1 MHLRLVGALAAGSA
15 RGADQRSFEELAD
28 VRFRVKGA
36 LRDGRRQR
44 GIRSSGNPIYSS
56 AMSLAS
62 KERTMKSRRTLTFE
76 QARGWNARRRTC
88 GRFFAAVLSAAVS

>member
-1 MHLRLVGALAAGSA
+1 MQSPPTTTTDCCELQLHADVMHLRLVGALAAGSA

-44 GIRSSGNPIYSS
+44 GIRSSGNPISSS
-56 AMSLAS
+56 AMNL
-62 KERTMKSRRTLTFE
+62 TPRRT
-76 QARGWNARRRTC
+76 Q
-88 GRFFAAVLSAAVS
+88 